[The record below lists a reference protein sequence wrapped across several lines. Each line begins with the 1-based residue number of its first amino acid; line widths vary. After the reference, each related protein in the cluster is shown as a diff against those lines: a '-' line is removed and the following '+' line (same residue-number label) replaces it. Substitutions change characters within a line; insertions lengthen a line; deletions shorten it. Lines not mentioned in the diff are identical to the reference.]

1 MLLNMTGHERD
12 YLHALGIAVV
22 LNTLYVRG
30 AGAIFPCHRSSHRRR
45 RFTGDL
51 ESVSDRPGA

>member
-1 MLLNMTGHERD
+1 MTGHERD